1 MPVRTGIGFVCFLK
15 KGDKV
20 YPMRKGIVMAVFTL
34 WAGAAPAADWR
45 LQSMLQREGPKL
57 YLFLDASSMI
67 RSNGLLQFW
76 TETVLGSEIAAKT
89 PKRDGPEAK
98 QLNDSVMAKTDAGYV
113 PLLAEQIRGTV
124 PDEEFLKVAASIA
137 VMEAVVT
144 ELRPKV
150 RKRIFTEIDC
160 GPHQV
165 RNTAVV
171 AYRDDGTLENSVTF
185 PDASFSP
192 LVPNS
197 VFDEIGKRYCGDTPL
212 PK

>member
-1 MPVRTGIGFVCFLK
+1 
-15 KGDKV
+15 
-20 YPMRKGIVMAVFTL
+20 MRKGILIAVFIL

-45 LQSMLQREGPKL
+45 LQTMLETTGPKL

-67 RSNGLLQFW
+67 RSKGVLHFW
-76 TETVLGSEIAAKT
+76 TETVLGSEIAANT
-89 PKRDGPEAK
+89 PKQEGPEAK
-98 QLNDSVMAKTDAGYV
+98 RLNDAVLAKTNAGYV

-124 PDEEFLKVAASIA
+124 SNEEFQKVAASIA

-160 GPHQV
+160 RTHQV

-171 AYRDDGTLENSVTF
+171 AYRDDGTLQSSDTF
-185 PDASFSP
+185 PNASFSP

-197 VFDEIGKRYCGDTPL
+197 VFDQIGKRYCGDMPL

>member
-1 MPVRTGIGFVCFLK
+1 
-15 KGDKV
+15 
-20 YPMRKGIVMAVFTL
+20 MRKGILIVVFTL
-34 WAGAAPAADWR
+34 WAGAVPAADWR
-45 LQSMLQREGPKL
+45 LQTMLQGAGPKL

-89 PKRDGPEAK
+89 PKQEGQEAK
-98 QLNDSVMAKTDAGYV
+98 RLNDAVMAKTNAGYV

-124 PDEEFLKVAASIA
+124 PNEEFLKVATSIA

-144 ELRPKV
+144 ELRPTV

-160 GPHQV
+160 RTQQV

-171 AYRDDGTLENSVTF
+171 AYRDDGTLQSSDTF
-185 PDASFSP
+185 PNASFSP

-197 VFDEIGKRYCGDTPL
+197 VFDEIRKRYCGDTPL

>member
-1 MPVRTGIGFVCFLK
+1 
-15 KGDKV
+15 
-20 YPMRKGIVMAVFTL
+20 MRKGVLIAVFTL

-45 LQSMLQREGPKL
+45 LQTMLERAGPKL
-57 YLFLDASSMI
+57 YLFLDVSSMV

-89 PKRDGPEAK
+89 PKQEGQEAK
-98 QLNDSVMAKTDAGYV
+98 QINDAVMAKTNAGYV
-113 PLLAEQIRGTV
+113 PLMAEQIRGTV
-124 PDEEFLKVAASIA
+124 SNEEFLKVAASIA

-150 RKRIFTEIDC
+150 HNRIFTEIDC
-160 GPHQV
+160 GTHQA

-171 AYRDDGTLENSVTF
+171 AYRDDGTLQNSDTF
-185 PDASFSP
+185 PSASFTA

-197 VFDEIGKRYCGDTPL
+197 IFDEIGKRYCGDTPL

>member
-1 MPVRTGIGFVCFLK
+1 
-15 KGDKV
+15 
-20 YPMRKGIVMAVFTL
+20 MRKGILTAVLTL

-45 LQSMLQREGPKL
+45 LQTMLERAGPKL
-57 YLFLDASSMI
+57 YLFLDASSMN

-89 PKRDGPEAK
+89 PQEEGQEAK
-98 QLNDSVMAKTDAGYV
+98 QINDAVAAKTNTGYV

-124 PDEEFLKVAASIA
+124 SNEEFQKVAASVA

-144 ELRPKV
+144 QLRPKV
-150 RKRIFTEIDC
+150 HKRIFTEIDC
-160 GPHQV
+160 ATHRA

-171 AYRDDGTLENSVTF
+171 AYGDDGTLQSSDVF
-185 PDASFSP
+185 PNASFSP

-197 VFDEIGKRYCGDTPL
+197 IFDEIGKRYCGDTPL

>member
-1 MPVRTGIGFVCFLK
+1 
-15 KGDKV
+15 
-20 YPMRKGIVMAVFTL
+20 MRKGVLTAVLTL

-45 LQSMLQREGPKL
+45 LQTMLERAGPKL
-57 YLFLDASSMI
+57 YLFLDASSMN

-89 PKRDGPEAK
+89 PKEEGQEAK
-98 QLNDSVMAKTDAGYV
+98 QINDAVAAKTNAGYV

-124 PDEEFLKVAASIA
+124 SNEEFQKVAASIG

-144 ELRPKV
+144 QLRPKV
-150 RKRIFTEIDC
+150 HKRIFTEIDC
-160 GPHQV
+160 GTHQA

-171 AYRDDGTLENSVTF
+171 AYGDDGTLQSSGTF

-197 VFDEIGKRYCGDTPL
+197 IFDEIGKRYCGDTPL

>member
-1 MPVRTGIGFVCFLK
+1 
-15 KGDKV
+15 
-20 YPMRKGIVMAVFTL
+20 MRKGIVIAVFAL

-45 LQSMLQREGPKL
+45 LQTMLERAGPKL

-89 PKRDGPEAK
+89 PKEEGQEAK
-98 QLNDSVMAKTDAGYV
+98 QINDAVMAKTNAGYV
-113 PLLAEQIRGTV
+113 SLLAEQIRGTV
-124 PDEEFLKVAASIA
+124 SNEEFLKVAASTA

-150 RKRIFTEIDC
+150 HSRIFTEIDC
-160 GPHQV
+160 GTQQV

-171 AYRDDGTLENSVTF
+171 SYRDDGTLKSSDTF
-185 PDASFSP
+185 PNASFSP

-197 VFDEIGKRYCGDTPL
+197 IFDEIGKRYCRDTPL

>member
-1 MPVRTGIGFVCFLK
+1 
-15 KGDKV
+15 
-20 YPMRKGIVMAVFTL
+20 
-34 WAGAAPAADWR
+34 
-45 LQSMLQREGPKL
+45 MLEREGPKV

-67 RSNGLLQFW
+67 RSNELLKFW

-89 PKRDGPEAK
+89 PKQEGREAK
-98 QLNDSVMAKTDAGYV
+98 QLNDAVMTKTNAGYV

-124 PDEEFLKVAASIA
+124 SNEEFLKVAASIA

-144 ELRPKV
+144 DLRPKV

-160 GPHQV
+160 SAHQV
-165 RNTAVV
+165 RNTAVI
-171 AYRDDGTLENSVTF
+171 AYGDDGTLQNSGTF
-185 PDASFSP
+185 PNASFSP

-197 VFDEIGKRYCGDTPL
+197 IFDEIGKRYCGDTPL